1 MVILPGLFAVAGCN
15 RGQPGQK
22 AGGFPPALVTVAPVT
37 LADVPVY
44 LDEIGKTTADEI
56 VTVKPQIDGIVIRGH
71 RQDGKDLFSDGDFV
85 TAGQELFAIDDRPF
99 KAELDSANAQLK
111 SANAQLKSANA
122 NLKSADAKLDQATA
136 QQTLAKQELDRAKL
150 LAATKAMSQEDL
162 ETRINAV
169 TVANGDIEAANAAIQ
184 TANAAIDT
192 ANATIETANATIET
206 AALRV
211 EYCTIKSPVT
221 GRAGQHLVDPGNVVK
236 QNDTSLVVVQ
246 KIDPIW
252 VDFTVAESD
261 FPQVRQYF
269 QPDKGLAVEVTSP
282 DDPGKM
288 RAGTLSFIDNTIQDG
303 SGTIKLR
310 ASVKNDDQLFW
321 PGQFVRVRL
330 ILTTLKQA
338 ALVPAQAIQLSQQ
351 GSFVYVLSDN
361 AKSPS
366 GKAAAMHLIKAG
378 QRQGDKIVI
387 AEGVKDG
394 DQVITDG
401 AMLFPDA
408 PVRLPPPGGFGG
420 PGGSG
425 GPHAAAG
432 ASPATQPSAAEAKP

>member
-1 MVILPGLFAVAGCN
+1 MVILLGLLGVAGCK
-15 RGQPGQK
+15 RGELPK
-22 AGGFPPALVTVAPVT
+22 AAAFPPALVTVAPVT

-56 VTVKPQIDGIVIRGH
+56 VTVKPQVDGIVT
-71 RQDGKDLFSDGDFV
+71 KVLFHDGDFV
-85 TAGQELFAIDDRPF
+85 TAGQELCDIDDRPF
-99 KAELDSANAQLK
+99 RAELDSANAQLK
-111 SANAQLKSANA
+111 AAYANVKTAN
-122 NLKSADAKLDQATA
+122 AKLDQATA

-150 LAATKAMSQEDL
+150 LAATKAVSQEDL

-169 TVANGDIEAANAAIQ
+169 TVANGEIEAANAAIQ
-184 TANAAIDT
+184 TANAAIE
-192 ANATIETANATIET
+192 AAHATIETAT
-206 AALRV
+206 LRV

-288 RAGTLSFIDNTIQDG
+288 RQGTLSFIDNTIQDG

-310 ASVKNDDQLFW
+310 ATVKNDDHLFW

-330 ILTTLKQA
+330 ILTTLTNA
-338 ALVPAQAIQLSQQ
+338 ALIPAQAIQLSQQ
-351 GSFVYVLSDN
+351 GSFVYVLADN

-366 GKAAAMHLIKAG
+366 GKGAAMHLIKAG

-387 AEGVKDG
+387 AEGVKEG

-420 PGGSG
+420 PGG
-425 GPHAAAG
+425 PPAAAG
-432 ASPATQPSAAEAKP
+432 NPPSTKPAAAEDKP